1 MKRRY
6 VLGWLLLTVLLLA
19 ACQGATSGPNQ
30 LLATDDV
37 VTEEITASDPFPAT
51 TYATLEDNQGQVTV
65 VVKPLNLANPATT
78 LDFEVTLDTHS
89 IDLSLDLAALASLTT
104 DDGRQ
109 VVATGWDAPQGGHHV
124 SGVLS
129 FPVLVDGVVLLDETT
144 NLTLTLRDVDVP
156 ERVFVWSLTD

>member
-6 VLGWLLLTVLLLA
+6 ALGWLWLPILLLA
-19 ACQGATSGPNQ
+19 ACQGATSGPN
-30 LLATDDV
+30 LPSATDDV
-37 VTEEITASDPFPAT
+37 VTEGITASDPVPAT
-51 TYATLEDNQGQVTV
+51 TYATLEDKQGQVTV
-65 VVKPLNLANPATT
+65 VVKPLNLANPAAT

-89 IDLSLDLAALASLTT
+89 IDLSMDVAALASLTT

-129 FPVLVDGVVLLDETT
+129 FPAMVDGVALLDETT
-144 NLTLTLRDVDVP
+144 SLTLTLRDVDVP
-156 ERVFVWSLTD
+156 ERVFTWSLTD

>member
-6 VLGWLLLTVLLLA
+6 ALGWLLLTVLLLA
-19 ACQGATSGPNQ
+19 ACQGATSGPN
-30 LLATDDV
+30 LPLATDDV
-37 VTEEITASDPFPAT
+37 VTEGITANDPVPAT
-51 TYATLEDNQGQVTV
+51 TYATLEDKQGQVTV
-65 VVKPLNLANPATT
+65 LVKPLNLDNPAET

-109 VVATGWDAPQGGHHV
+109 VGAAGWDAPQGGHHV

-129 FPVLVDGVVLLDETT
+129 FPVLVDGVTLLDETT
-144 NLTLTLRDVDVP
+144 HLTLTLRDVDVP
-156 ERVFVWSLTD
+156 ERVFTWNLTD

>member
-6 VLGWLLLTVLLLA
+6 ALGWLLLTVLLLA
-19 ACQGATSGPNQ
+19 ACQGATSGPNRP
-30 LLATDDV
+30 LATDTV
-37 VTEEITASDPFPAT
+37 VTEDITASEPIPAT
-51 TYATLEDNQGQVTV
+51 TYATQEDDQGQVTV
-65 VVKPLNLANPATT
+65 VIKPLNLDNPAAT

-89 IDLSLDLAALASLTT
+89 VDLSLDLAALASLTT

-129 FPVLVDGVVLLDETT
+129 FPVLVDGAALLNETT

>member
-19 ACQGATSGPNQ
+19 ACQGATSGPN
-30 LLATDDV
+30 LPLATDDV
-37 VTEEITASDPFPAT
+37 VTEGITASDPVPAT

-65 VVKPLNLANPATT
+65 VVKPLNLDNPAAT
-78 LDFEVTLDTHS
+78 LDFEITLDTHS

-129 FPVLVDGVVLLDETT
+129 FPVLVDGAALLDETT
-144 NLTLTLRDVDVP
+144 RLTLTLRDVDVP
-156 ERVFVWSLTD
+156 ERVFTWELTD

>member
-6 VLGWLLLTVLLLA
+6 ALGWLLLTVLLLA

-30 LLATDDV
+30 PLATDNV
-37 VTEEITASDPFPAT
+37 VTEEITANDPVPAM
-51 TYATLEDNQGQVTV
+51 TYATLEDKQGQVTV
-65 VVKPLNLANPATT
+65 LVKPLNLDNPAPT

-89 IDLSLDLAALASLTT
+89 IDLSLDLATLASLTT

-109 VVATGWDAPQGGHHV
+109 VVATGWDAPEGGHHV

-129 FPVLVDGVVLLDETT
+129 FPVLVDGVALLDETT
-144 NLTLTLRDVDVP
+144 SLTLTLRDVDVP
-156 ERVFVWSLTD
+156 ERVFTWNLTD